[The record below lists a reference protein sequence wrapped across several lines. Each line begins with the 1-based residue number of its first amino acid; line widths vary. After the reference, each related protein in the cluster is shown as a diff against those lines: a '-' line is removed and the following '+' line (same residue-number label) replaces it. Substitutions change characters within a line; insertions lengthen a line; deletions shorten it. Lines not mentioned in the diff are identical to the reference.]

1 MDAGWPRLAAASSSC
16 HNAKKKMEAVLWMCA
31 QTSLMNGPQPI
42 AAVHFVV
49 RTAMHTGSQL
59 TKLCVFFL
67 ACEDCDR
74 GRFDERFLVR
84 VFFESE
90 ISLHTQFHSFGPRI
104 S

>member
-1 MDAGWPRLAAASSSC
+1 MDAGWPRFVAASSSC

-31 QTSLMNGPQPI
+31 QTSSINVLQSI

-49 RTAMHTGSQL
+49 TTSMRTGSQL

-67 ACEDCDR
+67 ACEDYNR
-74 GRFDERFLVR
+74 GRFDASFLV
-84 VFFESE
+84 S
-90 ISLHTQFHSFGPRI
+90 TQFHSFGPRI